1 MNDAVVEK
9 KIKRNKYD
17 TIFKEVERLI
27 TAKEILLLILS
38 YFLSLPLSLSTW
50 YLDNQRGIL

>member
-38 YFLSLPLSLSTW
+38 YFLSLSLSLSTW

>member
-38 YFLSLPLSLSTW
+38 YFLSLPLSLYVIS
-50 YLDNQRGIL
+50 R